1 MGKLKQHYTMEAEK
15 KLEALATMLKQKLIT
30 PEYVRKQIKGDQAIQ
45 MFAFNCDEDEED
57 EHITE
62 FIKFV
67 QQSVRLVVDNN
78 KEGLIDE

>member
-1 MGKLKQHYTMEAEK
+1 MCVNKL
-15 KLEALATMLKQKLIT
+15 
-30 PEYVRKQIKGDQAIQ
+30 
-45 MFAFNCDEDEED
+45 MFAFNCEEDEVD